1 MASFYLL
8 RILPTVIVF
17 SVCSTICADTIVFDA
32 IADNTIYQDNPGN
45 SNGAGDFLFAGR
57 NGEGSARRGL
67 IGFDLS
73 GIPSNAIVEQVTI
86 TLFMSQTGAGDTQVN
101 FHRLLSDW
109 GESTS
114 DAPGGEGGGTAAA
127 VGDAT
132 WDNNFFPDSFW
143 AVAGGDFVGM
153 PSASTIVGGVGS
165 YSWDSPLLVS
175 DVQGWLNGDFS
186 NFGWAIVG
194 DESTFPTTKRFNSR
208 SNSANNPFL
217 TVTFSVVPEPGCSGL
232 ALIFLLRHS
241 LSRKRRGP
249 ESSGHQRSLIVR
261 I

>member
-1 MASFYLL
+1 MAPIFLL
-8 RILPTVIVF
+8 RIFPTLVVV
-17 SVCSTICADTIVFDA
+17 SVCSSIFADTIVVDSV
-32 IADNTIYQDNPGN
+32 ADNTIYLDNPGN

-67 IGFDLS
+67 LGFDIS
-73 GIPSNAIVEQVTI
+73 GIPENALIEQVTV

-114 DAPGGEGGGTAAA
+114 DAPGGEGGGAAAA

-132 WDNNFFPDSFW
+132 WDNNFFPSSFW
-143 AVAGGDFVGM
+143 NVPGGDFVGT

-165 YSWDSPLLVS
+165 YIWDSPSLVS

-186 NFGWAIVG
+186 NFGWEIVG
-194 DESTFPTTKRFNSR
+194 DESAFPTTKRFNSR
-208 SNSANNPFL
+208 SNSANNPIL

-232 ALIFLLRHS
+232 ALLLM
-241 LSRKRRGP
+241 LQYALQRKQRR
-249 ESSGHQRSLIVR
+249 QK
-261 I
+261 